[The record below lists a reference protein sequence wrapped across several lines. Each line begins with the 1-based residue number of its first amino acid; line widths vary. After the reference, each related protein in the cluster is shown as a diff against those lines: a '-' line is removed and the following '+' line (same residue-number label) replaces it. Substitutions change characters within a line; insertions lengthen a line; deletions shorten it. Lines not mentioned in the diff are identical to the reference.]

1 MQNRPS
7 TLLGLLFSLSLA
19 LSLLLSFSWA
29 VSAHAEKIVLGTG
42 GQASANLW
50 PTLIAINKGFYAA
63 EGLDPEILYVQSSAA
78 LVQQLTAGSLQVSI
92 STGLADPLHAVEM
105 GAPISIV
112 RLEIQAPPFDLVAK
126 PEIKSIKGLKGKV
139 VSLGGAKDITRIYI
153 ERMLGAHGLRTKDI
167 DMVFA
172 GSTGARTSA
181 LLAGAVDAA
190 ILLPPFNFRAEA
202 KGFHSL
208 GLVVDYVSDIP
219 FSATVVNR
227 AWASTHRDLVLRLLQ
242 AQQKGI
248 DWFDEVANR
257 AEAIRILQA
266 ASGLS
271 EQDVEQS
278 YDLFRNHHFFE
289 PSGTVSRAKL
299 RALAAAM
306 GTLGDLPRAID
317 IDKALS
323 PDITKIV
330 P

>member
-1 MQNRPS
+1 MQNRS
-7 TLLGLLFSLSLA
+7 SALLGLLLSLA
-19 LSLLLSFSWA
+19 LSLPWA
-29 VSAHAEKIVLGTG
+29 ASARAEKIILGTG

-105 GAPISIV
+105 GAPISII

-126 PEIKSIKGLKGKV
+126 PEIKSIKDLKGKI
-139 VSLGGAKDITRIYI
+139 VSLGGAKDITRIYM
-153 ERMLGAHGLRTKDI
+153 ERMLGPNGLGTNDI

-172 GSTGARTSA
+172 GSTGARASA

-208 GLVVDYVSDIP
+208 GLVVDYVNDIP

-227 AWASTHRDLVLRLLQ
+227 TWASAHRDIVLRLLQ

-248 DWFDEVANR
+248 DWFENSANR

-278 YDLFRNHHFFE
+278 YDLFRNHHFFAT
-289 PSGTVSRAKL
+289 SGTVSRAKL

-306 GTLGDLPRAID
+306 GTLGDLSHTID
-317 IDKALS
+317 VDKALS
-323 PDITKIV
+323 PDTTKIV

>member
-1 MQNRPS
+1 MQSRS
-7 TLLGLLFSLSLA
+7 LALLGLLLA
-19 LSLLLSFSWA
+19 FA
-29 VSAHAEKIVLGTG
+29 VSLPAACSAQAEKIVLGTG

-50 PTLIAINKGFYAA
+50 PTLIAIKKGFYAA

-105 GAPISIV
+105 GAPISII
-112 RLEIQAPPFDLVAK
+112 RLEIQVPPFDLVAK
-126 PEIKSIKGLKGKV
+126 PGIKSIKDLKGKI
-139 VSLGGAKDITRIYI
+139 VSLGGPKDITRIYI
-153 ERMLGAHGLRTKDI
+153 ERMLAPNGLHPDDI

-172 GSTGARTSA
+172 GSTGARASA

-190 ILLPPFNFRAEA
+190 ILLPPFNFRTQA

-208 GLVVDYVSDIP
+208 GLVVDYVNDIP

-227 AWASTHRDLVLRLLQ
+227 TWAGAHRNLVLRLLQ

-248 DWFDEVANR
+248 DWFEDVANR
-257 AEAIRILQA
+257 AEAIRVLQA

-271 EQDVEQS
+271 EGDVEQS

-289 PSGTVSRAKL
+289 TSGTISRVKL

-306 GTLGDLPRAID
+306 STLGDLPRAID

-323 PDITKIV
+323 PDITKVI